1 MDPNTLLVHEVDY
14 ELLIREVKSSNA
26 DTTSKRK
33 ALKKLIQKEKK
44 KQEVTYRVKDLNIA
58 QEKTEVEQSVAD
70 LNDLIK
76 NYDSN
81 SGDAILQKKKIISR
95 IEHIRGRIRRLLID
109 DTEAMKSYKEF
120 RDEMNIFL
128 LASECD
134 VDSTEEE
141 DAPAAQMA
149 LLSTG
154 DSNCQRLQTP
164 SSTSTESR
172 TDVAPKSSGKSIAVF
187 KWNLTFDGSKD
198 NVMSFIE
205 RVEELRIAR
214 NCTKDELFASAI
226 DLFTGP
232 ALIWFRSIKNSITDW
247 DALIQI
253 LRRDFLPTDYDE
265 VLWEQ
270 IKDRTQGKHERVTI
284 FIAVLENL
292 FSRLAVPCSEEVKIK
307 FIKRNLLAC
316 YSSALAL
323 VDIPT
328 VETLSEL
335 CRKVEDANISVK
347 HQNSS
352 KVASLESA
360 LTYEGTN
367 SGKDNRKVKC
377 WNCNEDG
384 HVRRDCRKPKTPIH
398 CFGCNEPGVIKPN
411 CPKCTPAASSS
422 KN

>member
-14 ELLIREVKSSNA
+14 ELLIREFKSTKA
-26 DTTSKRK
+26 DIGSKRK

-44 KQEVTYRVKDLNIA
+44 KEEVTYRVEDLDIE
-58 QEKTEVEQSVAD
+58 QEKTEVEESVAA

-81 SGDAILQKKKIISR
+81 SRDAIMQKKKITSR
-95 IEHIRGRIRRLLID
+95 IEHIRGRLRRLLID
-109 DTEAMKSYKEF
+109 DSEAMKLYKEF
-120 RDEMNIFL
+120 RDEMNILL

-134 VDSTEEE
+134 IDSAEEE
-141 DAPAAQMA
+141 DASAKQMA

-154 DSNCQRLQTP
+154 DSNSQRLQTP
-164 SSTSTESR
+164 SCTSTESR
-172 TDVAPKSSGKSIAVF
+172 IEVPLKSSGKSIAVF

-205 RVEELRIAR
+205 RAEELRIAR

-232 ALIWFRSIKNSITDW
+232 ALIWFRSIRNSITDW
-247 DALIQI
+247 NTLIQI

-270 IKDRTQGKHERVTI
+270 IKDRNQGRHERVTI

-292 FSRLAVPCSEEVKIK
+292 FSRLTVPCSEEVKIK

-323 VDIPT
+323 VDVAT
-328 VETLSEL
+328 VEALSEL
-335 CRKVEDANISVK
+335 CRRIEDANITVK
-347 HQNSS
+347 HQNTSR
-352 KVASLESA
+352 VASLESA
-360 LTYEGTN
+360 LTYEAKH
-367 SGKDNRKVKC
+367 SGNDGNKVKC

-384 HVRRDCRKPKTPIH
+384 HIRRDCRKPKTPIH

-411 CPKCTPAASSS
+411 CPKCTPAVSSS